1 MGPALRLEFSQ
12 EGIVRFE
19 KPWICLAVSLF
30 LVLVGSGAS
39 TPPPVPSPD
48 IDAIVRDISRDN
60 VEAILKKL
68 ASFTTRHVLSSDRE
82 GFGIKASADWLHA
95 QFAALSP
102 RLQVS
107 FDTYLLPAQ
116 GGRLDRDVTL
126 RNVVAVLPGKHSG
139 DNERVFLVNAHYDT
153 FARPAEGQP
162 RDGFDHPAPGV
173 NDDGSG
179 LAALLE
185 MARVLSRYEFD
196 ATVHF
201 VAFSGEEVGLVGS
214 TLMAARMKKEGRRI
228 DGVITLDMIGNIEGG
243 DGFVDNR
250 RLRVFSDGPEDSP
263 SRQLA
268 RYAKRIGERHFPS
281 AELDCVFRA
290 DRFGRGGDHTPFVL
304 EGWPGI
310 RMMEAR
316 ENYSRQH
323 TIDDTLEN
331 MDLDYCTRNIRI
343 TAAVLASLAAAPPAP
358 GVLGEKGQPL
368 LGRGPSGYDAQLRWN
383 AVPRDDLA
391 GYKVY
396 WRKTPA
402 PFWENETFVGNRTE
416 FVLDKVTIDES
427 VFGVSAVDKDGHESL
442 VSAYTMAPR
451 RKSAYPVK

>member
-1 MGPALRLEFSQ
+1 MRHLKAATVLILLCLPAFGGR
-12 EGIVRFE
+12 GDVTPVR
-19 KPWICLAVSLF
+19 PA
-30 LVLVGSGAS
+30 
-39 TPPPVPSPD
+39 D
-48 IDAIVRDISRDN
+48 IEAMARDISRDN
-60 VEAILKKL
+60 VEAVLRRL
-68 ASFTTRHVLSSDRE
+68 ASFTTRHVLSSDRP
-82 GFGIKASADWLHA
+82 GFGVKAAADWLHA
-95 QFAALSP
+95 EFARLSP

-107 FDTYLLPAQ
+107 FDTYELPAQ
-116 GGRLDRDVTL
+116 GGRLSRDVTL
-126 RNVVAVLPGKHSG
+126 RNVVAVLPGRHTG
-139 DNERVFLVNAHYDT
+139 EAERVFLVNAHYDS
-153 FARPAEGQP
+153 FARPGEGHP

-179 LAALLE
+179 IAALLE
-185 MARVLSRYEFD
+185 MARVLSRHEFD
-196 ATVHF
+196 ATIHF

-228 DGVITLDMIGNIEGG
+228 DGVLTLDMIGNIAGG
-243 DGFVDNR
+243 DGVIDNR

-268 RYAKRIGERHFPS
+268 RYAKKTGERYFPS
-281 AELDCVFRA
+281 AEVDCVFRA

-310 RMMEAR
+310 RMMEAS
-316 ENYSRQH
+316 ENYARQH
-323 TIDDTLEN
+323 TADDTLEN
-331 MDLDYCTRNIRI
+331 LDLDYCTRNIRM

-358 GVLGEKGQPL
+358 EVRGERGQPL
-368 LGRGPSGYDAQLRWN
+368 LGRGPSGYDAHLRWA
-383 AVPRDDLA
+383 AVARDNLA

-396 WRKTPA
+396 WRATTA
-402 PFWENETFVGNRTE
+402 PFWEREVFVGDRTE

-451 RKSAYPVK
+451 RKSAYQVK

>member
-1 MGPALRLEFSQ
+1 MRSIASRPAVAGLVLM
-12 EGIVRFE
+12 
-19 KPWICLAVSLF
+19 LAVT
-30 LVLVGSGAS
+30 GGAS
-39 TPPPVPSPD
+39 GGASPTAPPD
-48 IDAIVRDISRDN
+48 IDAIVRDISREN
-60 VEAILKKL
+60 VETILRKL

-82 GFGIKASADWLHA
+82 GFGNRAAADWLHA
-95 QFAALSP
+95 EFARLSP

-107 FDTYLLPAQ
+107 FDAYDLPAQ
-116 GGRLDRDVTL
+116 GGRLGRDVTL
-126 RNVVAVLPGKHSG
+126 RNVVAVLPGRRSG
-139 DNERVFLVNAHYDT
+139 GEERIFLVNAHYDT
-153 FARPAEGQP
+153 YARPPEGHP

-179 LAALLE
+179 VAALLE

-196 ATVHF
+196 ATVLF

-214 TLMAARMKKEGRRI
+214 TLMAARMKKENRRI

-243 DGFVDNR
+243 DGFTDNR
-250 RLRVFSDGPEDSP
+250 RLRVFSEGPEDSP

-268 RYAKRIGERHFPS
+268 RYAKRVGERHFPS
-281 AELDCVFRA
+281 AEVDCIFRA

-323 TIDDTLEN
+323 TADDTLEN

-343 TAAVLASLAAAPPAP
+343 TAAVLATLAAAPPAP
-358 GVLGEKGQPL
+358 GVRGERGQPL
-368 LGRGPSGYDAQLRWN
+368 LGRGPSGYDAHLRWN
-383 AVPRDDLA
+383 AVRRDDLA
-391 GYKVY
+391 GYKVH
-396 WRKTPA
+396 WRRTSA
-402 PFWENETFVGNRTE
+402 SFWENEVFVGDRTE
-416 FVLDKVTIDES
+416 LLLDKVTIDEY
-427 VFGVSAVDKDGHESL
+427 VFGVSAVDKSGNDSL

-451 RKSAYPVK
+451 RKSAYSVK

>member
-1 MGPALRLEFSQ
+1 M
-12 EGIVRFE
+12 
-19 KPWICLAVSLF
+19 KPIAYRLAVAG
-30 LVLVGSGAS
+30 LVLMLISAGVASSGAS
-39 TPPPVPSPD
+39 PTPPPD

-60 VEAILKKL
+60 VETILRKL

-82 GFGIKASADWLHA
+82 GFGNRAAADWLHA
-95 QFAALSP
+95 EFARLSP

-107 FDTYLLPAQ
+107 FDAYDLPAQ
-116 GGRLDRDVTL
+116 GGRLGRDVIL
-126 RNVVAVLPGKHSG
+126 RNVVAVLPGRRTGSG
-139 DNERVFLVNAHYDT
+139 ERIFLVNAHYDT
-153 FARPAEGQP
+153 FARPPEGAP

-179 LAALLE
+179 VAALLE
-185 MARVLSRYEFD
+185 MARVFSRYEFD

-201 VAFSGEEVGLVGS
+201 VAFSGEEIGLVGS
-214 TLMAARMKKEGRRI
+214 TLMAARMRKENRRV

-243 DGFVDNR
+243 DGFIDNR

-268 RYAKRIGERHFPS
+268 RYAKRVGERHFPS
-281 AELDCVFRA
+281 AEVDCVFRA

-316 ENYSRQH
+316 ESYSRQH
-323 TIDDTLEN
+323 TADDTLEN
-331 MDLDYCTRNIRI
+331 MDLDYCVRNIRI

-358 GVLGEKGQPL
+358 DVHGEKGQPL
-368 LGRGPSGYDAQLRWN
+368 LGRGPSGYDAHLRWN
-383 AVPRDDLA
+383 PVPSGDLA

-396 WRKTPA
+396 WRRTSA
-402 PFWENETFVGNRTE
+402 PFWENEAFVEGKTE
-416 FVLDKVTIDES
+416 FLLDKVTIDEH
-427 VFGVSAVDKDGHESL
+427 VFGVSAVDKHGNESL
-442 VSAYTMAPR
+442 VTAYTMAPR
-451 RKSAYPVK
+451 RKSVYSVK